1 MSDLRSLEVD
11 PDLLLAFERGL
22 DPRHPERSKI
32 PARILGYGEISTVFE
47 IQAPGLEG
55 LACKRLPIFR
65 SLEEL
70 EAYKG
75 IYLEYNRVLQEEV
88 GLRLPRYGFACLVDD
103 AGYPLFYILQERL
116 PPESIGNR
124 ALHLLSLPDVCRL
137 VEQTLRE
144 LEKVWGYNRRQ
155 QEIQVA
161 LDGQISNWSIAGFDP
176 ERPALGDEITLL
188 YMDTSTPLFRVRGT
202 EQLNPELFLR
212 SAPSF
217 LAWVLRLLYLK
228 DVVNRYYD
236 LRLVVVDL
244 IANMYK
250 EQRPDLVPPLTELAN
265 RFFSGEAAYLEERPL
280 TVAEVR
286 AYYRED
292 AMIWSAYLAARK
304 LDRFLH
310 ARLLRRRY
318 PYVLPE
324 RIRR

>member
-47 IQAPGLEG
+47 ILAPGLEG
-55 LACKRLPIFR
+55 LACKRLPTFR
-65 SLEEL
+65 SRAEL

-124 ALHLLSLPDVCRL
+124 ALHLLSSPDACRL

-155 QEIQVA
+155 QDIQVA
-161 LDGQISNWSIAGFDP
+161 LDGQISNWSIAGFDHD
-176 ERPALGDEITLL
+176 RPALGGEITLL

-250 EQRPDLVPPLTELAN
+250 EQRPDLVPPLIELAN
-265 RFFSGEAAYLEERPL
+265 RFFAGAAAYLGARPL

-304 LDRFLH
+304 LDRFLR

-318 PYVLPE
+318 PYILPE